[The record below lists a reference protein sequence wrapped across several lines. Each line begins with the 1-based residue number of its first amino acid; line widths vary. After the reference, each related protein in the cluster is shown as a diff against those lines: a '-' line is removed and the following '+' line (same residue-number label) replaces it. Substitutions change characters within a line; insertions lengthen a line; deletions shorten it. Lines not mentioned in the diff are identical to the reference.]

1 MHFNQGLSQ
10 SSSKIQPLGLK
21 HLSVFGVENLL
32 LQAIFN
38 PRYLRAHQAESD
50 PESAFYTYLG
60 SIPRAHK
67 GRGNPA
73 PMVIKGDRLRLS
85 QYFVLQCK
93 QN

>member
-10 SSSKIQPLGLK
+10 SSSKIRPLGLK

-32 LQAIFN
+32 LQAYSILVTYALIKPSQTQN
-38 PRYLRAHQAESD
+38 AAI
-50 PESAFYTYLG
+50 YTYLG

-67 GRGNPA
+67 GRGNPT
-73 PMVIKGDRLRLS
+73 PMVRKGDRPRLS